1 MTFME
6 LLPMIIYILL
16 IVLLVILIILGI
28 KLLFVVDKTDKLL
41 TDVQTKVDSF
51 NGVFKLIDMTSEKIN
66 IGVSVIVDSIVNL
79 ISRMFK
85 KRKDEDHE

>member
-6 LLPMIIYILL
+6 MLPMIIYILL

-28 KLLFVVDKTDKLL
+28 KLIFVVDKTDKLL
-41 TDVQTKVDSF
+41 NDVQTKVDSF

-66 IGVSVIVDSIVNL
+66 IGVSVIVDSIANL

-85 KRKDEDHE
+85 KRKDEDYE

>member
-6 LLPMIIYILL
+6 MLPMVIYILL

-28 KLLFVVDKTDKLL
+28 KLIFVVDKTDKLL

-51 NGVFKLIDMTSEKIN
+51 NGVFKLIDTASEKIN
-66 IGVSVIVDSIVNL
+66 IGVSAIVDTIISL
-79 ISRMFK
+79 ISKMFK
-85 KRKDEDHE
+85 KRKDEDNE

>member
-6 LLPMIIYILL
+6 MLPMIIYILL

-28 KLLFVVDKTDKLL
+28 KLIFVVDKTDKLL

-51 NGVFKLIDMTSEKIN
+51 NGVFKLIDMTSEKIS
-66 IGVSVIVDSIVNL
+66 IGVSAIVDSIVSL

-85 KRKDEDHE
+85 KRKDEDYE